1 MKPARPMLDTHA
13 WVWWLD
19 GDARL
24 TPSLRRALDDLPAER
39 RPIVSDISLWEVAM
53 LVSRG
58 RLKLDRSL
66 ESWLQ
71 HATNPMTVT
80 VWPITASIAA
90 EVAGL
95 PESFQRDPADRLI
108 VATSR
113 NRAAPLLTYDQ
124 SIIDSGLVR
133 LWGSN

>member
-1 MKPARPMLDTHA
+1 MKAAPVLDTHI

-19 GDARL
+19 GDPRL
-24 TPSLRRALDDLPAER
+24 AATLRTELDDLPSER
-39 RPIVSDISLWEVAM
+39 RPIISDISLWEVAM

-58 RLKLDRSL
+58 RLHLDRSL
-66 ESWLQ
+66 ESWMLS
-71 HATNPMTVT
+71 ATKTVK

-90 EVAGL
+90 EVAAL

-113 NRAAPLLTYDQ
+113 NRVAPLLTHDQ
-124 SIIDSGLVR
+124 RIIDSGLVK
-133 LWGSN
+133 LWTGR

>member
-1 MKPARPMLDTHA
+1 MKSAPVLDTHV

-24 TPSLRRALDDLPAER
+24 EPTVRKQLEDLPSEQ
-39 RPIVSDISLWEVAM
+39 RPIISDISLWEVAM
-53 LVSRG
+53 LVGRG
-58 RLKLDRSL
+58 RLQLDRSL

-71 HATNPMTVT
+71 SASNPATVK

-95 PESFQRDPADRLI
+95 PESFHRDPADRLI

-113 NRAAPLLTYDQ
+113 NRGAGLLTYDKR
-124 SIIDSGLVR
+124 IIDSGLVR
-133 LWGSN
+133 LWQS